1 MNISIIGT
9 SYTGLITGACFSELG
24 TNVTCADTESRNI
37 NMLQYGGMP
46 IYEPG
51 LEDMVHRNVNGGR
64 LKFSTDM
71 AAAMK
76 GAEVVFCCVNTPQA
90 QDGGTDMT
98 RVIEM
103 AKAFGRSLE
112 KYKVLVIKSPVP
124 VGSSKKIKQIVVDEL
139 AERKADIDFDVV
151 SIPDFLTEGNG
162 IKDFMNPDRVI
173 MGMDSDRPRQ
183 TVMQLYGPLISIG
196 GLHVIYTDTTTAE
209 MIKYA
214 ATAMLATRISYMNEI
229 ANLCEVVGA
238 DVNTVRLG
246 VGTDSRIGSKYIYPG
261 CGYGGNLF
269 TKDIFDLLKIGQN
282 NGYELDVLKSVDS
295 VNARQKRILFDKLQ
309 KRYGNGLAGKT
320 VALWGLSFKPET
332 DDLSG
337 APSIVTLELLLK
349 AGCTVKVFDPVAMNT
364 CKVRWNDIQCGV
376 DMYDAVKDA
385 DALLLL
391 TEWRQFRI
399 PDWDRVK
406 QNMRVPLVI
415 DGRNIY
421 DAAEMERRGFE
432 YMCIG
437 K

>member
-1 MNISIIGT
+1 MDISIIGT
-9 SYTGLITGACFSELG
+9 SYSGLITGACFAELG
-24 TNVTCADTESRNI
+24 TNVVCADNESRNI
-37 NMLQYGGMP
+37 NILLYGGLP

-51 LEDMVHRNVNGGR
+51 LEDMVHRNVSSGR
-64 LKFSTDM
+64 LTFSTDLG
-71 AAAMK
+71 AAMK
-76 GAEVVFCCVNTPQA
+76 SAEVVFCCVETPPA
-90 QDGGTDMT
+90 KDGGTDMT
-98 RVIEM
+98 RVEDM
-103 AKAFGRSLE
+103 AREFGRNVE
-112 KYKVLVIKSPVP
+112 KYTVLVIKSPVP
-124 VGSSKKIKQIVVDEL
+124 VGSAKRIKQIIVDEL
-139 AERKADIDFDVV
+139 DARKADIAFDVV
-151 SIPDFLTEGNG
+151 SIPDFLTEGSG
-162 IKDFMNPDRVI
+162 IKDFMSPDRVI
-173 MGMDSDRPRQ
+173 VGMDSERPRE

-196 GLHVIYTDTTTAE
+196 GFQVIYTDTTTAE

-229 ANLCEVVGA
+229 ANLCEIVGA

-269 TKDIFDLLKIGQN
+269 TTDIFDLLKIAQN
-282 NGYELDVLKSVDS
+282 NDYVLDVLRSVDL
-295 VNARQKRILFDKLQ
+295 VNTRQKRILFDKLQ
-309 KRYGNGLAGKT
+309 KYYGDELAGKT

-337 APSIVTLELLLK
+337 APSIVTLELLLQ

-364 CKVRWNDIQCGV
+364 CKVRWTDIQCGV

-399 PDWDRVK
+399 PDWERVK
-406 QNMRVPLVI
+406 QNMREPLVI

-421 DAAEMERRGFE
+421 NAAEMEKRGFT
-432 YMCIG
+432 YMCVG